1 MTIPGHNR
9 NLHMMTLRNPSR
21 SVHLQV
27 NHHLH
32 HVRIWGNDNWPR
44 LFMLHGWMDHSA
56 TFQFLVDAFTRRYQV
71 IAPDW
76 RGFGSSD
83 RNNGSYYSPDY
94 LADLDALL
102 AHFSPRHP
110 VNLIGHSMGGMI
122 ASLYAGIRPE
132 RVASLVSIEGF
143 GMPDSQP
150 ADAPERYAR
159 WLEQKRSGM
168 DFGPLTSLEML
179 VARMQRR
186 QPHLT
191 RERALWLA
199 EQWTTTDPHGVL
211 HYRAD
216 PKHKM
221 VNPVLYRLEEA
232 KACWRRI
239 ACPVLW
245 VIGGAPEH
253 SASAQAV
260 FNTLDERRS
269 CFARLS
275 EVTIANAG
283 HMVQQ
288 EQPEALAK
296 AIEDFLSGIIA

>member
-1 MTIPGHNR
+1 
-9 NLHMMTLRNPSR
+9 MMTPRNPSR

-32 HVRIWGNDNWPR
+32 HVRIWGNDSWPR

>member
-1 MTIPGHNR
+1 
-9 NLHMMTLRNPSR
+9 
-21 SVHLQV
+21 
-27 NHHLH
+27 
-32 HVRIWGNDNWPR
+32 
-44 LFMLHGWMDHSA
+44 MLHGWMDHSA
-56 TFQFLVDAFTRRYQV
+56 TFQFLAEAFTRRYQV

-76 RGFGSSD
+76 RGFGGSD
-83 RNNGSYYSPDY
+83 WNSGSYYSPDY

-168 DFGPLTSLEML
+168 DFGPLASLEML

>member
-1 MTIPGHNR
+1 MTPC
-9 NLHMMTLRNPSR
+9 LLSR
-21 SVHLQV
+21 SLHLQL
-27 NHHLH
+27 NHHRH
-32 HVRIWGNDNWPR
+32 HVRIWGDDDWPR

-56 TFQFLVDAFTRRYQV
+56 TFQFLAEAFTQRYQI

-76 RGFGSSD
+76 RGFGGSD
-83 RNNGSYYSPDY
+83 WNSGSYYSPDY

-102 AHFSPRHP
+102 AHFSPRQP
-110 VNLIGHSMGGMI
+110 VHLIGHSMGGMI

-132 RVASLVSIEGF
+132 RVASLMSIEGF

-168 DFGPLTSLEML
+168 SFGPLTSLEML

-232 KACWRRI
+232 KACWQRI

-296 AIEDFLSGIIA
+296 AIEDFLSGSTT

>member
-1 MTIPGHNR
+1 MTPC
-9 NLHMMTLRNPSR
+9 LLSR
-21 SVHLQV
+21 SLHLQL
-27 NHHLH
+27 NHHRH
-32 HVRIWGNDNWPR
+32 HVRIWGDDDWPR

-56 TFQFLVDAFTRRYQV
+56 TFQFLAEAFTRCHQV

-76 RGFGSSD
+76 RGFGGSD
-83 RNNGSYYSPDY
+83 WNSGSYYSPDY

-102 AHFSPRHP
+102 AHFSPRQP
-110 VNLIGHSMGGMI
+110 VHLIGHSMGGMI

-150 ADAPERYAR
+150 ANAPERYAR

-168 DFGPLTSLEML
+168 SFGPLTSLDML
-179 VARMQRR
+179 AARMQRR

-191 RERALWLA
+191 PERALWLA
-199 EQWTTTDPHGVL
+199 GQWTTTDPHGGL
-211 HYRAD
+211 QYRAD
-216 PKHKM
+216 PRHKM

-275 EVTIANAG
+275 EVTIDNAG

-296 AIEDFLSGIIA
+296 AIEDFLSGSTT

>member
-1 MTIPGHNR
+1 MEN
-9 NLHMMTLRNPSR
+9 SR
-21 SVHLQV
+21 F
-27 NHHLH
+27 NHHLRMTPCLLSRSLHLQLNHHRH
-32 HVRIWGNDNWPR
+32 HVRIWGDDDWPR

-56 TFQFLVDAFTRRYQV
+56 TFQFLAEAFTRRYQI

-76 RGFGSSD
+76 RGFGGSD
-83 RNNGSYYSPDY
+83 WNSGSYYSPDY

-102 AHFSPRHP
+102 AHFSPRQP
-110 VNLIGHSMGGMI
+110 VHLIGHSMGGMI

-168 DFGPLTSLEML
+168 SFGPLTSLDML
-179 VARMQRR
+179 AARMQRR

-191 RERALWLA
+191 PERALWLA
-199 EQWTTTDPHGVL
+199 GQWTTTDPHGGL
-211 HYRAD
+211 QYRAD
-216 PKHKM
+216 PRHKM

-239 ACPVLW
+239 TCPVLW
-245 VIGGAPEH
+245 VIGGTPEH

-275 EVTIANAG
+275 EVTIDNAG

>member
-1 MTIPGHNR
+1 
-9 NLHMMTLRNPSR
+9 MMTPRNPSR

-253 SASAQAV
+253 SVSAQAV

-275 EVTIANAG
+275 EVTIDNAG

>member
-1 MTIPGHNR
+1 MTP
-9 NLHMMTLRNPSR
+9 RNPSR

-32 HVRIWGNDNWPR
+32 HVRIWGNDSWPR

>member
-1 MTIPGHNR
+1 
-9 NLHMMTLRNPSR
+9 MMTPRNPSR

-296 AIEDFLSGIIA
+296 AIEDFLTGIIA